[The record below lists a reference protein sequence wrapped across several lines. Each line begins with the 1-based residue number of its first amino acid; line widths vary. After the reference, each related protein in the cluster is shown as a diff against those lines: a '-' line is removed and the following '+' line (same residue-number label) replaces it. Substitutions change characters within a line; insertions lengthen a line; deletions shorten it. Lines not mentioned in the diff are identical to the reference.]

1 VFQQFFRNVI
11 NGTAYLYEFF
21 LQNEEKRGLLKVAF
35 SDKELSQSTA
45 FD

>member
-1 VFQQFFRNVI
+1 MEQHICMN
-11 NGTAYLYEFF
+11 FF

-45 FD
+45 FEYYDVL